1 MCAWKLNNTSAEIEA
16 YEKLG
21 KLYYYKGELSQARI
35 FHSKAFNGLTEDEN
49 SAIRKL
55 AIAKLMTGS
64 IGKAKKF

>member
-21 KLYYYKGELSQARI
+21 KLYYYKGELQQARV
-35 FHSKAFNGLTEDEN
+35 FHYKAFNGLIEEEN

-55 AIAKLMTGS
+55 AVAKFISGS
-64 IGKAKKF
+64 LGKAKRY